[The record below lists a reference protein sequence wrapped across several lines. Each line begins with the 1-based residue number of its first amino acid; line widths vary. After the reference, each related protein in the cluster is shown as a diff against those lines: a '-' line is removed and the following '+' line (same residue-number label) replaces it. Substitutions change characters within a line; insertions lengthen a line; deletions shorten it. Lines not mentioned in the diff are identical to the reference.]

1 MSTINEEPDRNDSGI
16 KGDIDRSQGE
26 EVKSSNTP
34 VNNGKGKESQ
44 TIINN
49 GITHHKKEET
59 QIKLENN
66 SASVGESKEIINK
79 QEVKEETMEFEVK
92 SERPNTDQS
101 KDKSQIAEPVDE
113 VPDGQFC
120 SNCGTNKTPLWRRAP
135 NGTLICNACGLY
147 LRSNNVHRP
156 VNLKKVPTLIT
167 NLEKLGSCSGDGR
180 CNGTGGSAACKGCPA
195 FNNRLST
202 KKREKDD
209 EEEEKPQESK
219 VDGDL
224 TIACFNCNTTI
235 TPLWRRDDSGNT
247 ICNACGLYYKLHG
260 EHRPI
265 KLKKS
270 TIKRRKRNIEDKK
283 ASFQVS
289 NSKSPQSTPTFQIS
303 SPNSQPQ
310 ESRVNQIQPQSQILG
325 QIQGQST
332 GPIQNQ
338 QPQMPN
344 QYPQYY
350 QPPQGYYYGL
360 TPHHFPPYNSNG
372 RLPNGPGPLP
382 GPLPIPGTSPQR
394 MLSPYQPMSN
404 GNSPQFNQP
413 ERIKLPGIQT
423 LTSPSPQP
431 LSQPTTTP
439 PQKSNVN
446 KDESLVS
453 KDKKDNIIAV
463 DFTNSFKNKISI
475 GGLLNQ

>member
-1 MSTINEEPDRNDSGI
+1 MSTFNGESDIKDSSI
-16 KGDIDRSQGE
+16 RERIDRSPESSRSSPDTPAIGGE
-26 EVKSSNTP
+26 ENKIQP
-34 VNNGKGKESQ
+34 V
-44 TIINN
+44 INN
-49 GITHHKKEET
+49 RITHHKTEEIET
-59 QIKLENN
+59 KPDTKVVENEPK
-66 SASVGESKEIINK
+66 SIDDAKKHELKDEP
-79 QEVKEETMEFEVK
+79 MEFEVK
-92 SERPNTDQS
+92 SERPNLTIDEF

-113 VPDGQFC
+113 VPDGQYC

-167 NLEKLGSCSGDGR
+167 NHEKLGSCSGDGR

-202 KKREKDD
+202 KKRDKEE
-209 EEEEKPQESK
+209 EEEEKPEVSK
-219 VDGDL
+219 VDGEL
-224 TIACFNCNTTI
+224 TIACFNCSTTI

-289 NSKSPQSTPTFQIS
+289 NSKSPQPPPTFQIN
-303 SPNSQPQ
+303 SPNSKPQ
-310 ESRVNQIQPQSQILG
+310 EQPRLPNQTNSIPNPV
-325 QIQGQST
+325 QGQMQ
-332 GPIQNQ
+332 G
-338 QPQMPN
+338 

-382 GPLPIPGTSPQR
+382 GPLPMPGTSPQR

-413 ERIKLPGIQT
+413 EKIKLPGIQT

-431 LSQPTTTP
+431 LSQPTITSP
-439 PQKSNVN
+439 PSNTNVN
-446 KDESLVS
+446 KDENQVS
-453 KDKKDNIIAV
+453 NGSNDKKDKIMAV